1 MNFQKVF
8 KIVIGLIG
16 VVAIYFLARIIAVGD
31 DAIEASEDL
40 QSSFVTPF
48 MYVAYLILGVVLAF
62 VLFFTLKNVLSNKD
76 NLKKFAINTGVFA
89 LLILFTYFVLSDGVE
104 TEMRDGEILSASGS
118 KWIDTGLHLFYILTV
133 VAMGAMAY
141 SSIKKS
147 IN

>member
-1 MNFQKVF
+1 MDFQKVF
-8 KIVIGLIG
+8 KIVVGLIG

-48 MYVAYLILGVVLAF
+48 MYVAYLILGVVLVF
-62 VLFFTLKNVLSNKD
+62 VLFLPLKNVLSNKD
-76 NLKKFAINTGVFA
+76 ALKQFAVNTGVLA
-89 LLILFTYFVLSDGVE
+89 GLILFTYFVLAEGVE

-118 KWIDTGLHLFYILTV
+118 KWIDTGLYLFYILTV
-133 VAMGAMAY
+133 VAIGSMAF

-147 IN
+147 IS

>member
-48 MYVAYLILGVVLAF
+48 MYVAYLILGVVVAF
-62 VLFFTLKNVLSNKD
+62 VLFFTFKNVLSNKD
-76 NLKKFAINTGVFA
+76 NLKKFAINTGVFV
-89 LLILFTYFVLSDGVE
+89 LLILFTYFVLSDGLE